1 MKIFTKNSKN
11 ILNILRTNNM
21 RIIPTDFIVEI
32 NKSIII
38 SNKGVYDNNRLLS
51 VYSTIDYC
59 GTLKEKICSVVRS
72 LIKNH
77 PFIDGNKRTALSVF
91 FILSY
96 ANDIIIDDK
105 KNYGEIIENIATNKH
120 DITTICDMLF

>member
-1 MKIFTKNSKN
+1 
-11 ILNILRTNNM
+11 M

-51 VYSTIDYC
+51 IYSTIDYC

-77 PFIDGNKRTALSVF
+77 PFIDGNIKKIMKPSIKQLNS
-91 FILSY
+91 
-96 ANDIIIDDK
+96 IDDLK
-105 KNYGEIIENIATNKH
+105 
-120 DITTICDMLF
+120 F

>member
-1 MKIFTKNSKN
+1 
-11 ILNILRTNNM
+11 M

-91 FILSY
+91 LFFHML
-96 ANDIIIDDK
+96 
-105 KNYGEIIENIATNKH
+105 
-120 DITTICDMLF
+120 TTL